1 MRHFNMILIL
11 QPDNSQAWQNAG
23 YARLKAGDTAGTCLN
38 WQKALDLGDKNVEL
52 LIEKYC
58 SK

>member
-1 MRHFNMILIL
+1 LIL

-38 WQKALDLGDKNVEL
+38 WQKALDLGEKNVEL